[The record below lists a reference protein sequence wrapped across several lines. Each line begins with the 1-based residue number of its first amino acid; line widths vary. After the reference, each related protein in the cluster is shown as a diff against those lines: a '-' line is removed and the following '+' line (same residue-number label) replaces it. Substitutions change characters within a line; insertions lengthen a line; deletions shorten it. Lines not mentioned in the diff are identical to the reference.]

1 MTVAAEKLRVT
12 PRTRKGPNAS
22 PSKRRAAG
30 PSTSLPSSH
39 ADAPAP
45 PTTLLWQVQES
56 SAQNAVQAVP
66 AITVPLLDYEPK
78 QGIDAYLRQVNNAT
92 PMQRVAIER
101 QGVQGSFVK
110 DLSRRM
116 AVPTSRFFTILGV
129 PKATAE
135 KKAASGQ
142 LINGSAGVAAVGM
155 IRLVGMA
162 QDMASNG
169 QTHCAADFDAAAWL
183 GKWIELPQ
191 PALGGLKPAALM
203 DTPTGVEMVSRVLG
217 AIESGAYL

>member
-1 MTVAAEKLRVT
+1 MSVAAEKSRGA
-12 PRTRKGPNAS
+12 PRSRKGSPAS
-22 PSKRRAAG
+22 AELKPLAAQQA
-30 PSTSLPSSH
+30 TVV
-39 ADAPAP
+39 
-45 PTTLLWQVQES
+45 WQVQES
-56 SAQNAVQAVP
+56 SPGHLIGATPEFAA
-66 AITVPLLDYEPK
+66 PLIGYGSNSD
-78 QGIDAYLRQVNNAT
+78 IDAYLRQVNNAT
-92 PMQRVAIER
+92 PMQKVAIER
-101 QGVQGSFVK
+101 QGVPGIFVK

-169 QTHCAADFDAAAWL
+169 QADGAADFDAAAWL